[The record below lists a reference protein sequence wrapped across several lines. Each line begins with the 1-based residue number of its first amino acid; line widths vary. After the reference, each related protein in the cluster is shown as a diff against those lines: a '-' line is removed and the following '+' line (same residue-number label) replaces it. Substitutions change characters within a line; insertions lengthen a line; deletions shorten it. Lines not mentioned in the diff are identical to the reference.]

1 MARWSKDGTEGWGS
15 LGGFVAEAAL
25 ELDRRVNQLRRVV
38 RWEALREQ
46 NRMQSEA
53 VTILQLDIYH

>member
-1 MARWSKDGTEGWGS
+1 M
-15 LGGFVAEAAL
+15 AEAAL
-25 ELDRRVNQLRRVV
+25 ELDRRVNQLRRAV

-53 VTILQLDIYH
+53 VTILKLEIYH